1 MPKIIKWQRL
11 EETLEKRSGGRC
23 GFNHATPFG
32 FVQLAIIITK
42 LAEVA
47 FLVGLLHVIDD
58 GPDGGVAER
67 LERKD
72 AERLLDLDAKL
83 LDAEEEDGEER
94 RRRDR
99 RPVVPGP
106 PRNSSNFSK
115 IFTNSCI
122 AFFSGT
128 GTD

>member
-1 MPKIIKWQRL
+1 M
-11 EETLEKRSGGRC
+11 
-23 GFNHATPFG
+23 
-32 FVQLAIIITK
+32 
-42 LAEVA
+42 A

-83 LDAEEEDGEER
+83 LDAKEEGGEEA
-94 RRRDR
+94 RRRDQ

-106 PRNSSNFSK
+106 AHGLPERQRQQQHERSEEARL
-115 IFTNSCI
+115 C
-122 AFFSGT
+122 FF
-128 GTD
+128 